1 MSTLKEAERSL
12 ADEELAA
19 GKNPRAAKARQP
31 RKRRNYAEELR
42 QLQARVDMA
51 LRLLGRFDKEA
62 TGTSYALLVAVAVE
76 TLEGK

>member
-12 ADEELAA
+12 IDEELAA
-19 GKNPRAAKARQP
+19 GKNPRAAKPRQP

-42 QLQARVDMA
+42 QLQARVEMA
-51 LRLLGRFDKEA
+51 LRLLGRACAEA
-62 TGTSYALLVAVAVE
+62 TGTANCLIVVAVE

>member
-12 ADEELAA
+12 IDEELAA
-19 GKNPRAAKARQP
+19 GKNPRAAKTRQP

-51 LRLLGRFDKEA
+51 VRLLSRMPDHDAGRE
-62 TGTSYALLVAVAVE
+62 LLVVAVE

>member
-12 ADEELAA
+12 IDEELAA
-19 GKNPRAAKARQP
+19 GKNPRAAKTRQP

-42 QLQARVDMA
+42 QLQARVEMA
-51 LRLLGRFDKEA
+51 LRLLGRACAEA
-62 TGTSYALLVAVAVE
+62 TGTANCLIVVAVE

>member
-1 MSTLKEAERSL
+1 MS
-12 ADEELAA
+12 EEP
-19 GKNPRAAKARQP
+19 KKPRQP

-51 LRLLGRFDKEA
+51 LRLLGRACAEA
-62 TGTSYALLVAVAVE
+62 TGTANCLIVVAVE

>member
-1 MSTLKEAERSL
+1 MS
-12 ADEELAA
+12 EEP
-19 GKNPRAAKARQP
+19 KKPRQP

-51 LRLLGRFDKEA
+51 LRLLGKANGAADIGIA
-62 TGTSYALLVAVAVE
+62 GSLVAVAVE